1 LQEKKRI
8 DYDERKKAAQQTAQ
22 IKSQIR
28 QYEDELARK
37 RMQAEHEAQRMRN
50 QELVKMQEE
59 SGIRLE
65 QIRRRIEEEI
75 QEQRRRT
82 EEEIAN
88 IDRETAKQKAMA
100 EAEAAVYEKKA
111 SLEVTR
117 RLLIDQLNA
126 DREKWVQVINTTFEH
141 IGGIP
146 DQQKISSTYRDFLLY
161 YYFLWATGLRNN
173 SAFLSK
179 FFSFYS
185 PFLLFCSPFALCCC
199 CFAFLWLGVL
209 LSFLLFGL
217 VFYHPSF
224 PPFLFTLVFVS
235 VFRLMWFH
243 L

>member
-126 DREKWVQVINTTFEH
+126 DREKWVQVINTAFEH

-179 FFSFYS
+179 FFFLFIH
-185 PFLLFCSPFALCCC
+185 PFCLFVHPLRFVVVVSLFCGLFYCL
-199 CFAFLWLGVL
+199 F
-209 LSFLLFGL
+209 SFSVWFFITLRFP
-217 VFYHPSF
+217 PSF
-224 PPFLFTLVFVS
+224 SPLFCLC
-235 VFRLMWFH
+235 FRLMWFH